1 MFGWGIGLVA
11 LVVGTDDFL
20 ERVDREG
27 FAHLAIIA
35 GLGTW
40 LGALRGRRFDP
51 YLAPKTTTRHSFTLR
66 LMRHGT
72 VVGIFWLL
80 CGGAFYMNGSFTWTD
95 RETGKTTTYTGPEAL
110 HRVYV
115 NTLELKGETSKVV
128 EQLRA
133 QYGNKTWTEILAEV
147 REAFADPAVEAS
159 EVLGVSSS
167 ATAAEVRKAHRD
179 LARQHHPDKVGN
191 SPELQ
196 AQAEQKMQ
204 KLNWA
209 KEVLLKG
216 VD

>member
-1 MFGWGIGLVA
+1 MFGWGVGLIA
-11 LVVGTDDFL
+11 LVLGDDGFL
-20 ERVDREG
+20 EKIESEG
-27 FAHLAIIA
+27 FAHMAVIA

-40 LGALRGRRFDP
+40 LGALRGRRFDR
-51 YLAPKTTTRHSFTLR
+51 YLAPKTNTRHRFTLR

-72 VVGIFWLL
+72 AVGIFWLL
-80 CGGAFYMNGSFTWTD
+80 CGGAFYMNGSFTWKD
-95 RETGKTTTYTGPEAL
+95 KETGNTTTYTGPEAL

-128 EQLRA
+128 EKLRT
-133 QYGNKTWTEILAEV
+133 QYGNKSWTEILGEI

-167 ATAAEVRKAHRD
+167 ATTAEVRKAHRD

-191 SPELQ
+191 SPE
-196 AQAEQKMQ
+196 AQAAAEKIMQ
-204 KLNWA
+204 RLNWA

-216 VD
+216 SD